1 LSKLIF
7 YIGEHIFYLSDNNLI
22 VVIKMMIEVTNLR
35 DVTVFTHKGKYLGRV
50 EDVILDI
57 TNNKIHE
64 LLITETNGELVE
76 QSRDVGVPYRWVKSI
91 TDIIVLRYF
100 PGKIRIKAR
109 TDTKWKRR
117 KQRVLKKESREHGIG
132 RKGWR

>member
-1 LSKLIF
+1 MNSLLF
-7 YIGEHIFYLSDNNLI
+7 VQNNLI
-22 VVIKMMIEVTNLR
+22 VVIQMMIEVTNLQ
-35 DVTVFTHKGKYLGRV
+35 DVTVFTHKGKYLGKV

-64 LLITETNGELVE
+64 LLITETNAELVE
-76 QSRDVGVPYRWVKSI
+76 ASRNVGVPYRWVKSI

-100 PGKIRIKAR
+100 PGKIRIKER
-109 TDTKWKRR
+109 SDSRWKRR
-117 KQRVLKKESREHGIG
+117 KQRVLKKESREHGVS